1 MRRKLMKKRL
11 ISTLLILSMT
21 AVMAAGCSKEPASD
35 SNADKT
41 EDTSSGSNTEGN
53 EGNEGGSITFMA
65 PDWAIPTDD
74 QLKAFTDETGI
85 EVTVNEVGWDDI
97 RDKMVTAAAGGQAV
111 ADVVEV
117 DWSWVGE
124 FYAADWLEPL
134 EVSDEVKADMPTLET
149 FTKDGNVLAIPY
161 ANDYRLSYYNTKQ
174 YEDAGIKDEPQ
185 TWDEVYANCKTLKEK
200 GVCDYPFALPLN
212 AEEKTSTYLMWLAYT
227 MNGVVFNDDG
237 TLNKDSVL
245 AALKYEEQLI
255 KDELVD
261 PADKTSSGMD
271 AYKRILSGSANFLT
285 GPTSF
290 VSKSTNEEDCSVIGQ
305 ITPILVPGKDAKAT
319 VTMALPEALGVTKF
333 SENKDAAKKF
343 IEWYTS
349 AEMQEA
355 LNETNTAIPTLNSV
369 LKKLIDNGKIQN
381 AGAMME
387 QAELIASPFP
397 GGVPSYYAEMSNAMY
412 NAINKMALGEMT
424 ADEAYA
430 EMEAKVAEL
439 AAE

>member
-1 MRRKLMKKRL
+1 
-11 ISTLLILSMT
+11 
-21 AVMAAGCSKEPASD
+21 
-35 SNADKT
+35 
-41 EDTSSGSNTEGN
+41 
-53 EGNEGGSITFMA
+53 
-65 PDWAIPTDD
+65 
-74 QLKAFTDETGI
+74 
-85 EVTVNEVGWDDI
+85 
-97 RDKMVTAAAGGQAV
+97 
-111 ADVVEV
+111 
-117 DWSWVGE
+117 
-124 FYAADWLEPL
+124 
-134 EVSDEVKADMPTLET
+134 
-149 FTKDGNVLAIPY
+149 
-161 ANDYRLSYYNTKQ
+161 
-174 YEDAGIKDEPQ
+174 
-185 TWDEVYANCKTLKEK
+185 
-200 GVCDYPFALPLN
+200 
-212 AEEKTSTYLMWLAYT
+212 
-227 MNGVVFNDDG
+227 
-237 TLNKDSVL
+237 
-245 AALKYEEQLI
+245 
-255 KDELVD
+255 
-261 PADKTSSGMD
+261 MD

-290 VSKSTNEEDCSVIGQ
+290 VSKSTNEEDCNVIGQ

>member
-1 MRRKLMKKRL
+1 MKRKV
-11 ISTLLILSMT
+11 ISMLLIAS
-21 AVMAAGCSKEPASD
+21 MAAALAVGCGGKEESGDA
-35 SNADKT
+35 AGGT
-41 EDTSSGSNTEGN
+41 AGDTAGEENQGN
-53 EGNEGGSITFMA
+53 EEQGGGSITFMA
-65 PDWAIPTDD
+65 PDWVIPTDD

-85 EVTVNEVGWDDI
+85 EVVVNEVGWDDI
-97 RDKMVTAAAGGQAV
+97 RDKLVTAAAGGQAV

-134 EVSDEVKADMPTLET
+134 EVSDEVKKDMPTLET
-149 FTKDGNVLAIPY
+149 FTKEGNVLAIPY

-174 YEDAGIKDEPQ
+174 YEDAGISAEPQ
-185 TWDEVYANCKTLKEK
+185 TWDEVYQNCKTLKEK

-245 AALKYEEQLI
+245 AALKYEENLI

-290 VSKSTNEEDCSVIGQ
+290 VSKSTNEDDCSVIGE

-333 SENKDAAKKF
+333 SENKEEAKKF

-349 AEMQEA
+349 ADMQEK
-355 LNETNTAIPTLNSV
+355 LNETNTAIPTRNSV
-369 LKKLIDNGKIQN
+369 LKKLIDDGKIQN

-387 QAELIASPFP
+387 EAELIASPFP
-397 GGVPSYYAEMSNAMY
+397 DGIPAYYSEMSNSIY

>member
-1 MRRKLMKKRL
+1 MKRKV
-11 ISTLLILSMT
+11 ISMLLIAS
-21 AVMAAGCSKEPASD
+21 MAAALAVGCGGKEESGDA
-35 SNADKT
+35 AGGT
-41 EDTSSGSNTEGN
+41 AGDTAGEENQGN
-53 EGNEGGSITFMA
+53 EEQGGGSITFMA

-85 EVTVNEVGWDDI
+85 EVVVNEVGWDDI
-97 RDKMVTAAAGGQAV
+97 RDKLVTAAAGGQAV

-134 EVSDEVKADMPTLET
+134 EVSDEVKKDMPTLET
-149 FTKDGNVLAIPY
+149 FTKEGNVLAIPY

-174 YEDAGIKDEPQ
+174 YEDAGISAEPQ
-185 TWDEVYANCKTLKEK
+185 TWDEVYQNCKTLKEK

-245 AALKYEEQLI
+245 AALKYEENLI

-290 VSKSTNEEDCSVIGQ
+290 VSKSTNEDDCSVIGE

-333 SENKDAAKKF
+333 SENKEEAKKF

-349 AEMQEA
+349 ADMQEK
-355 LNETNTAIPTLNSV
+355 LNETNTAIPTRNSV
-369 LKKLIDNGKIQN
+369 LKKLIDDGKIQN

-387 QAELIASPFP
+387 EAELIASPFP
-397 GGVPSYYAEMSNAMY
+397 DGIPAYYSEMSNSIY

-430 EMEAKVAEL
+430 EMEAKVAER

>member
-1 MRRKLMKKRL
+1 M
-11 ISTLLILSMT
+11 
-21 AVMAAGCSKEPASD
+21 
-35 SNADKT
+35 
-41 EDTSSGSNTEGN
+41 
-53 EGNEGGSITFMA
+53 
-65 PDWAIPTDD
+65 
-74 QLKAFTDETGI
+74 
-85 EVTVNEVGWDDI
+85 
-97 RDKMVTAAAGGQAV
+97 

-134 EVSDEVKADMPTLET
+134 DVSDDVKADMPTLET
-149 FTKDGNVLAIPY
+149 FTKDGKVLAVPY

-185 TWDEVYANCKTLKEK
+185 TWEEVYENCKILKEK

-245 AALKYEEQLI
+245 AALQYEEKLI

-290 VSKSTNEEDCSVIGQ
+290 VSKSTNEEECSVIGQ
-305 ITPILVPGKDAKAT
+305 IMPILVPGKDAKAT
-319 VTMALPEALGVTKF
+319 VTMALPEGLGVTKF
-333 SENKDAAKKF
+333 SENKEAAKKF

-349 AEMQEA
+349 ADMQEK
-355 LNETNTAIPTLNSV
+355 LNASNTAIPTLNSV
-369 LKKLIDNGKIQN
+369 LKKLIDNGTIKN

-387 QAELIASPFP
+387 EAELIVSPFP

-412 NAINKMALGEMT
+412 NAINKMALGEMN
-424 ADEAYA
+424 AEEAYA
-430 EMEAKVAEL
+430 EMETKVTELVKAE
-439 AAE
+439 

>member
-1 MRRKLMKKRL
+1 MKRKV
-11 ISTLLILSMT
+11 ISMLLIAS
-21 AVMAAGCSKEPASD
+21 MAAALAVGCGGKEESGDA
-35 SNADKT
+35 AGGT
-41 EDTSSGSNTEGN
+41 AGDTAGEENQGN
-53 EGNEGGSITFMA
+53 EEQGGGSITFMA

-85 EVTVNEVGWDDI
+85 EVVVNEVGWDDI
-97 RDKMVTAAAGGQAV
+97 RDKLVTAAAGGQAV

-134 EVSDEVKADMPTLET
+134 EVSDEVKKDMPTLET
-149 FTKDGNVLAIPY
+149 FTKEGNVLAIPY

-174 YEDAGIKDEPQ
+174 YEDAGISAEPQ
-185 TWDEVYANCKTLKEK
+185 TWDEVYQNCKTLKEK

-245 AALKYEEQLI
+245 AALKYEENLI

-290 VSKSTNEEDCSVIGQ
+290 VSKSTNEDDCSVIGE

-333 SENKDAAKKF
+333 SENKEEAKKF
-343 IEWYTS
+343 SEWYTS
-349 AEMQEA
+349 ADMQEK
-355 LNETNTAIPTLNSV
+355 LNETNTAIPTRNSV
-369 LKKLIDNGKIQN
+369 LKKLIDDGKIQN

-387 QAELIASPFP
+387 EAELIASPFP
-397 GGVPSYYAEMSNAMY
+397 DGIPAYYSEMSNSIY

>member
-1 MRRKLMKKRL
+1 MKRKV
-11 ISTLLILSMT
+11 LSMILALT
-21 AVMAAGCSKEPASD
+21 MVVSMAVGCSGGNASGD
-35 SNADKT
+35 DASSDEEKT
-41 EDTSSGSNTEGN
+41 ESTEEAGS
-53 EGNEGGSITFMA
+53 EGGSITLMA
-65 PDWAIPTDD
+65 PDWAIPTEE
-74 QLKAFTDETGI
+74 QLAEFKEETGI
-85 EVTVNEVGWDDI
+85 DVVVNEVGWDDI

-149 FTKDGNVLAIPY
+149 FTKEGKVLAIPY

-185 TWDEVYANCKTLKEK
+185 TWEEVYENCKTLKEK
-200 GVCDYPFALPLN
+200 GICDYPFALPLN
-212 AEEKTSTYLMWLAYT
+212 AEEKASTYLMWLAYT

-245 AALKYEEQLI
+245 AALEYEEKLI
-255 KDELVD
+255 KDALVD

-305 ITPILVPGKDAKAT
+305 IMPILVPGKDAKAT
-319 VTMALPEALGVTKF
+319 VTMALPEGLGVTKF

-349 AEMQEA
+349 ADMQEK
-355 LNETNTAIPTLNSV
+355 LNASNTAIPTLNSV
-369 LKKLIDNGKIQN
+369 LKKLIDNGTIQN

-387 QAELIASPFP
+387 EAELIASPFP
-397 GGVPSYYAEMSNAMY
+397 GGVPAYYAEMSNAMY
-412 NAINKMALGEMT
+412 NAINKMALGEMN
-424 ADEAYA
+424 AQEAYA
-430 EMEAKVAEL
+430 EMEAKVTELVKAE
-439 AAE
+439 